1 MADDAA
7 APQAVSRLTEGKT
20 VYAAVT
26 AAVSGMEK
34 QMMSGPAGRGCTQI
48 RMQLMIALER
58 EARIGLDTSLRPD
71 RQA

>member
-7 APQAVSRLTEGKT
+7 APQAVSRLTERKT

-26 AAVSGMEK
+26 ATASGMEK
-34 QMMSGPAGRGCTQI
+34 QMMSGPAGRGFKQMW
-48 RMQLMIALER
+48 MQMIAPGR
-58 EARIGLDTSLRPD
+58 EARIGLDTSLLPD

>member
-20 VYAAVT
+20 VYTAVT
-26 AAVSGMEK
+26 SPVSGMEK
-34 QMMSGPAGRGCTQI
+34 QMTSGPAGRGFKQM
-48 RMQLMIALER
+48 RMQMIAQGR
-58 EARIGLDTSLRPD
+58 EARIGLDISLFPD

>member
-7 APQAVSRLTEGKT
+7 APQAVSRLTERKT

-26 AAVSGMEK
+26 ATASGMEK
-34 QMMSGPAGRGCTQI
+34 QMMSGPAGRGFK
-48 RMQLMIALER
+48 LIAPER
-58 EARIGLDTSLRPD
+58 EARIELDTSLLPD

>member
-20 VYAAVT
+20 VYAVVT
-26 AAVSGMEK
+26 STASGLEK
-34 QMMSGPAGRGCTQI
+34 QMTSGPAGRGFKQM
-48 RMQLMIALER
+48 RMQMIVPRR
-58 EARIGLDTSLRPD
+58 EARIGLDTSLLPD

>member
-26 AAVSGMEK
+26 ATARGMEK
-34 QMMSGPAGRGCTQI
+34 QMMSGPAGRGFK
-48 RMQLMIALER
+48 LIAPGR
-58 EARIGLDTSLRPD
+58 EARIGLDTSLLPD
-71 RQA
+71 QQA